1 MGHRVFLNVGQGSNA
16 RDPPHVLYGRKKVL
30 VVVRSK
36 INCCNI
42 YGLRKLWIFT
52 SVMNNNNKD

>member
-42 YGLRKLWIFT
+42 IWPKEIMDFHQR
-52 SVMNNNNKD
+52 NE